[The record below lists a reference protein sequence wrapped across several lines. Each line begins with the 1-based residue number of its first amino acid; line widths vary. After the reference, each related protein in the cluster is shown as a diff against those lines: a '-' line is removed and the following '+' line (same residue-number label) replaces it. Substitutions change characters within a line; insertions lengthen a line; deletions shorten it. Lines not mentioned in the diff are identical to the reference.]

1 MEYISNSERVL
12 NLLKAKTHFRTYTF
26 FFFSFFLF
34 YLRRWPLF
42 NFYTVKPASSP
53 SYSVLWFKA
62 LWIICLL

>member
-12 NLLKAKTHFRTYTF
+12 NLLKAKTHSRAYTF
-26 FFFSFFLF
+26 FFFF

-42 NFYTVKPASSP
+42 NFYTVKPAFSP